1 MQKDST
7 AFSRRNFIA
16 GAAAVAAA
24 SAVAPATA
32 LAAPTAAEK
41 QAEADAA
48 LSALTN
54 MQASLDEASDNY
66 TQALMDQEEAQKR
79 MDQAQ
84 ERIDELNGTI
94 KEYQGKLS
102 TRARSMYRTGGN
114 TFLDVLVGSSSFE
127 EFASN
132 WSVLNNMN
140 NSDARLVDDTRN
152 ARIEMEDTKREYVE
166 QEKIAADRTAEAERI
181 RAQAEHTV
189 AEMQAVYDSL
199 SAEAAALLEE
209 ERRAREAA
217 ERAAA
222 EAAMR
227 AAAEQAAQQER
238 ERAAQAQAQAQQQ
251 QQQQL
256 QQQQQQQQQTAVQ
269 SAETGAVE
277 TVTTPDPEPVVTY
290 TEPEPEPVQTVSNE
304 GGSDAVSRAYSCLG
318 CAYAWGA
325 VGPGS
330 YDCSGLVSYCLS
342 GSHTRLGTTYTFM
355 GWPQVSNPQ
364 PGDVCVNSGHCGIYI
379 GNNQMIHAAT
389 YGVGVI
395 IGPVQSGMI
404 IVRY

>member
-1 MQKDST
+1 MKKDST

-66 TQALMDQEEAQKR
+66 TQALLEQEEAQNR
-79 MDQAQ
+79 MEQAQ

-114 TFLDVLVGSSSFE
+114 TFLDVLVGSSTFE

-152 ARIEMEDTKREYVE
+152 ARIEMEDTKREYEE
-166 QEKIAADRTAEAERI
+166 QEKIAAERTAEADRI

-222 EAAMR
+222 EAAVR

-238 ERAAQAQAQAQQQ
+238 AQAAQAHTQTQQQ
-251 QQQQL
+251 QA
-256 QQQQQQQQQTAVQ
+256 QTQTQTQTVTQ
-269 SAETGAVE
+269 NTDTGVVE
-277 TVTTPDPEPVVTY
+277 TAPAPAPEPVVTY
-290 TEPEPEPVQTVSNE
+290 TEPEPVQTVSNE

>member
-1 MQKDST
+1 MKKDST

-66 TQALMDQEEAQKR
+66 TQALLEQEEAQNR
-79 MDQAQ
+79 MEQAQ

-114 TFLDVLVGSSSFE
+114 TFLDVLVGSSTFE

-152 ARIEMEDTKREYVE
+152 ARIEMEDTKREYEE
-166 QEKIAADRTAEAERI
+166 QEKIAAERTAEADRI

-222 EAAMR
+222 EAAVR

-238 ERAAQAQAQAQQQ
+238 AQAAQAQTQTQQQ
-251 QQQQL
+251 QA
-256 QQQQQQQQQTAVQ
+256 QTQTQTQTVTQ
-269 SAETGAVE
+269 NTDTGVVE
-277 TVTTPDPEPVVTY
+277 TAPAPAPEPVVTY
-290 TEPEPEPVQTVSNE
+290 TEPEPVQTVSNE